1 MPDTFQLEIV
11 TPEKKVLD
19 TAAEEVQIPGKNG
32 YLGILPGHA
41 PLITELAVGE
51 IKFRAGGEEQRL
63 AVAWGFAEVLPDK
76 VTVLAESAERPS
88 EIDVERARKAKER
101 AEQRLTSGD
110 VNVDVER
117 ALNAIHKAETRLEWQ
132 KRGSDPH
139 CLTMRYAAANSRAP
153 RCQSSTYG
161 TFTLSRISD
170 GTYFTAA
177 VRSSLSHANLRPSR
191 ARFSVLNNT
200 TENNWR

>member
-11 TPEKKVLD
+11 TPEKKVVD

-51 IKFRAGGEEQRL
+51 ITFRENSTDQRL
-63 AVAWGFAEVLPDK
+63 AVAWGFAEVLPNK
-76 VTVLAESAERPS
+76 VTILAETAERPA

-110 VNVDVER
+110 TSVDVER
-117 ALNAIHKAETRLEWQ
+117 ALDALHRAEARLDVAETA
-132 KRGSDPH
+132 K
-139 CLTMRYAAANSRAP
+139 
-153 RCQSSTYG
+153 
-161 TFTLSRISD
+161 
-170 GTYFTAA
+170 
-177 VRSSLSHANLRPSR
+177 
-191 ARFSVLNNT
+191 
-200 TENNWR
+200 